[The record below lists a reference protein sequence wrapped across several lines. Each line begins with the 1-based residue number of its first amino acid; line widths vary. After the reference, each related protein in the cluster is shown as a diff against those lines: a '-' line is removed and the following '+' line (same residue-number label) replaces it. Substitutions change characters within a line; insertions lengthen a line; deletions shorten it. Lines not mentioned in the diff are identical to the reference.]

1 MKNLICVTKQENKLL
16 LLLRSVDANL
26 IAVVAN

>member
-1 MKNLICVTKQENKLL
+1 MENLICVTRKENKLL
-16 LLLRSVDANL
+16 LLLGSVDTNL